1 MTKIL
6 PSFRNIFPKE
16 ISFVKINPSLDR
28 FNKTGVNTTTRFN
41 KKIFSKIIIYF
52 CIFLIKLVNRKK

>member
-41 KKIFSKIIIYF
+41 NFSKILKNNY
-52 CIFLIKLVNRKK
+52 LLL